1 MYWYFMEVSAKWS
14 DEASSFSNMQV
25 YENIH
30 EGFSFSVTLKADFC
44 NNVLLQIVFS
54 GGVLFHWNQI
64 LTACNLTKGI
74 AAS

>member
-1 MYWYFMEVSAKWS
+1 MEVSTKSS
-14 DEASSFSNMQV
+14 DEASSFNNMQV

-54 GGVLFHWNQI
+54 GRVLFHWNQI
-64 LTACNLTKGI
+64 LTAGNLTKGI

>member
-1 MYWYFMEVSAKWS
+1 MYWYFMEVSTKWS

-44 NNVLLQIVFS
+44 NNILLQIVFP
-54 GGVLFHWNQI
+54 GRVLFHWNQN
-64 LTACNLTKGI
+64 LTACNLTKKLP
-74 AAS
+74 